1 MQNQAVDRIYRLGQ
15 TKSVQTI
22 RYVMDK
28 TIETN
33 MLKVQQRKKEL
44 AQCVR
49 FAVAESVGTRL
60 TPSPCRMSV
69 GRTLSKLELAKQ
81 RQQEIAILLE

>member
-1 MQNQAVDRIYRLGQ
+1 MEPFWNPAVENQAVDRIYRLGQ

-44 AQCVR
+44 AQ
-49 FAVAESVGTRL
+49 
-60 TPSPCRMSV
+60 
-69 GRTLSKLELAKQ
+69 
-81 RQQEIAILLE
+81 